1 MVDTNYQPPSASP
14 PDDGT
19 LTGVIK
25 TAMLKHAQNTDGMMP
40 VEVVAYDRT
49 KNRATVKHLVQM
61 VGSDGQKVDRA
72 QISSVRVQQPGNAS
86 FSISLPIKPG
96 DKGWI
101 LAADRDM
108 SLFQQDLQSGAPNTQ
123 RMHSFQDGLFMPDA
137 MSFGTVHPDD
147 DDRVA
152 IQSNNGN
159 VRVSF
164 DESTLNLNVGGAASA
179 VLTASGLTVTIGG
192 VVMAITAAGVA
203 ITGGNVTHNGTN
215 IGATHVHG
223 GVAVG
228 GANTAGPH

>member
-1 MVDTNYQPPSASP
+1 MADTNYQPPSSSP

-25 TAMLKHAQNTDGMMP
+25 TALTKHSQNTDGMMP
-40 VEVVAYDRT
+40 VEVVAYDRA
-49 KNRATVKHLVQM
+49 KNRATVKHLIQM

-72 QISSVRVQQPGNAS
+72 QISSVRVQQPGNAA

-108 SLFQQDLQSGAPNTQ
+108 SLFQQALQPGAPNTQ
-123 RMHSFQDGLFMPDA
+123 RTHSFQDGLFMPDA
-137 MSFGTVHPDD
+137 MSFGDVHPDD
-147 DDRVA
+147 ADRVA
-152 IQSNNGN
+152 MQSNDGN

-164 DESTLNLNVGGAASA
+164 DDSTLNFNVGGAASA
-179 VLTASGLTVTIGG
+179 VLTASGLTIAIGG

-203 ITGGNVTHNGTN
+203 ITGGQVTHNGLN
-215 IGATHVHG
+215 IGSTHVHAGVVIG
-223 GVAVG
+223 GD
-228 GANTAGPH
+228 NTQGPH